1 MLDPR
6 VTIQAVRSGISG
18 NISITSNDQNITVN
32 GAVRSDS
39 SLGTGGD
46 IAISAV

>member
-32 GAVRSDS
+32 GGVRSHS
-39 SLGTGGD
+39 SQGKGG
-46 IAISAV
+46 ILRSAA